1 MSIHRITVVGA
12 GYVGLTTGACL
23 ASFGHRVVCADVDA
37 GKIARLRAGKV
48 DILEAGL
55 PELVAAGLAAGTLAF
70 EVGAAAAVQDAE
82 AVFLCV
88 PTPMAADG
96 TADLSAVASVAAE
109 LGALLPAG
117 CVVVNKSTVPVGTA
131 EWVRRLLG
139 RDDVAVVSNPE
150 FLREGSAV
158 HDFLHPDRIVV
169 GSADEPAARR
179 IAELYSP
186 LRAPVVCTNAAS
198 AELIKYAAN
207 CFLAVK
213 LSYVNAVAE
222 LCETF
227 GAEIDAVTAGMGHDP
242 RIGQAFLR
250 PGPGW
255 GGPCLPKDA
264 SALLRLAEG
273 RGVRFDLLQAAVDD
287 NARQSRRVVRRL
299 ADELGKPL
307 DGARIGLL
315 GLAFKPGTND
325 LRGSPALQVAELL
338 ADAGAEVVA
347 HDPAVH
353 RELPRITVVGDAYL
367 AVKEVD
373 AVLLVTEWPQFR
385 ELDWPAVA
393 DLMDGGLVFDARNH
407 LDPAVLER
415 SGLRWRGIGRQ
426 AAA

>member
-1 MSIHRITVVGA
+1 MSIRRITVVGA

-23 ASFGHRVVCADVDA
+23 ASFGHHVVCADVDV
-37 GKIARLRAGKV
+37 GKVARLREGKV
-48 DILEAGL
+48 DILESGL
-55 PELVAAGLAAGTLAF
+55 PELVAAGLAAGTLEF
-70 EVGAAAAVQDAE
+70 EVGAASAVRAAE

-96 TADLSAVASVAAE
+96 TADLSAVESVIAE
-109 LGALLPAG
+109 VGAVLPTG

-131 EWVRRLLG
+131 EWMRQLLG

-169 GSADEPAARR
+169 GSSDESAARR
-179 IAELYSP
+179 VAGLYADLGVP
-186 LRAPVVCTNAAS
+186 TVRTNAAS
-198 AELIKYAAN
+198 AEMIKYASN

-213 LSYVNAVAE
+213 LSYVNAIAE

-227 GAEIDAVTAGMGHDP
+227 GAEIDEVTAGMGHDP
-242 RIGQAFLR
+242 RIGKAFLR

-264 SALLRLAEG
+264 SALLQLAKAGE
-273 RGVRFDLLQAAVDD
+273 VRFDLLQAAVDD
-287 NARQSRRVVRRL
+287 NAGQGRRVVRRL

-307 DGARIGLL
+307 DQARIGLL
-315 GLAFKPGTND
+315 GLTFKAGTND
-325 LRGSPALQVAELL
+325 LRGSPAVQVAELL
-338 ADAGAEVVA
+338 VAAGAEVTA
-347 HDPAVH
+347 YDPAVQG
-353 RELPRITVVGDAYL
+353 ELPSITTVDDAYL

-373 AVLLVTEWPQFR
+373 AVVLVTEWPQFR
-385 ELDWPAVA
+385 ELDWPAIA
-393 DLMDGGLVFDARNH
+393 QLMNGGLVFDARNH
-407 LDPAVLER
+407 LDPEILEQA
-415 SGLRWRGIGRQ
+415 GLRWRGIGRQ